1 MYTTKTA
8 KNKAVT
14 YKSPFGR
21 ITLESAR
28 NATMLEGNSS
38 VAVQTHQLSGA
49 AAVTPE
55 AVFPGTT
62 RGSMN
67 MSDKYTDTEENLPY
81 SVSAPIGPIAE
92 PESFRNEFYEVKRS
106 TTAGYGAFALRNLVR
121 GQTILI
127 EKSLLHA
134 DNSTLRNELKKLAP
148 ELRQAFDRMH
158 GHGIGECD
166 TMLLRRIAIFK
177 TNRYDILIAY
187 NFSCL
192 GTVLDSC

>member
-1 MYTTKTA
+1 
-8 KNKAVT
+8 VT
-14 YKSPFGR
+14 YKSAFGR
-21 ITLESAR
+21 ITLEAIR
-28 NATMLEGNSS
+28 NVTIMEDSFSSTM
-38 VAVQTHQLSGA
+38 QTHPDS
-49 AAVTPE
+49 VTAPVTLNKISPE
-55 AVFPGTT
+55 TV
-62 RGSMN
+62 RGHIVTSN
-67 MSDKYTDTEENLPY
+67 DDTATEQTPAH

-106 TTAGYGAFALRNLVR
+106 ATAGYGAFALQNLVR

-166 TMLLRRIAIFK
+166 TMLLRRIAIFR
-177 TNRYDILIAY
+177 TNRYDTPTSYGYLI
-187 NFSCL
+187 
-192 GTVLDSC
+192 